1 MEITIG
7 GLGSSATSTIQF
19 ENEEDVVS
27 LVYQY
32 LHTNTIICILFLIVC
47 MWVKLNKSIAS
58 SGYQIKIGS

>member
-19 ENEEDVVS
+19 ENEEEVVS

-32 LHTNTIICILFLIVC
+32 LHTYAHVYKYVNS
-47 MWVKLNKSIAS
+47 WVRLSVH
-58 SGYQIKIGS
+58 G